1 MQRQLQDEISVLQDE
16 KKALLLEK
24 IRMSMLLNQLESSKS
39 TLEAQLGMQEQQ
51 CNAMADYVEQD
62 KVRLHEVEQQRD
74 ALLNDLNWQLSD
86 AVTKGKSLDQEAAHL
101 RTRLQ
106 DVQKFLDDEAHGK
119 IYNQTCYAKVQME
132 LDDLYMQHAT
142 LEGRLK
148 QMEDEVSL
156 KMRKAFASAH
166 ESICSV
172 CVSTDVR
179 THARTPTHPPNGT
192 RDAEE

>member
-1 MQRQLQDEISVLQDE
+1 VQRQLQDEISVLQDE

-51 CNAMADYVEQD
+51 YNAMADYVEQD

-86 AVTKGKSLDQEAAHL
+86 AVSKGKSLDQEAAHI

-106 DVQKFLDDEAHGK
+106 DVQKFLDDDG
-119 IYNQTCYAKVQME
+119 
-132 LDDLYMQHAT
+132 
-142 LEGRLK
+142 G
-148 QMEDEVSL
+148 
-156 KMRKAFASAH
+156 
-166 ESICSV
+166 
-172 CVSTDVR
+172 
-179 THARTPTHPPNGT
+179 
-192 RDAEE
+192 